1 MLDILGDGLMATTQ
15 PCSDGLQ
22 YSVAAFKTDDKD
34 PTRYCRAGDV
44 TRLLLVDR
52 AFVSLHVKPETVVDP
67 VLFQA
72 SAGPLEGPKMDITV
86 GPSSTVVLSN
96 DPGSPKCSV
105 CTVDGSEA
113 DCSHSGKTLTS
124 GKKFTLEF
132 RCLRPQDVFRVTMET
147 KMDCTPTS
155 CTPAAAE
162 VDPNFFKDFKR
173 TLMWDI
179 SLPSRTILSMSFPV
193 GGVKEI
199 DIGDSCQ
206 DGYSYT
212 TSFIKKN
219 GDLKT
224 NSYCKGGTV
233 TQLDFLEAPTLMA
246 EVPGGA
252 ELTGK
257 VFSISARPT
266 GSRIM
271 SVQLDRDIVVTI
283 RRTTEEPECDVCVG
297 KDPQQC
303 DPQYQRLTYSP
314 NTTVEFTC
322 PKPEEIFDTDIN
334 REIVCTETVCSG
346 NSVQTK
352 DMFSNF
358 NRTFTWDLKVES
370 SQTFQ
375 LDFPKPGMRQI
386 PEEETCPDDHTY
398 SVVAYLRSGP
408 TSIGTFCKGGP
419 VTTVQVRYKGRV
431 VLRVPGKVKVDPV
444 DFKVN
449 VGPGTKM
456 VAIAIVDLPRGVSD
470 TVLFSANY
478 LKRFPNE
485 QQMQWSFNVPGM
497 HNYSVSFL
505 DHTNPECIQD
515 NVVVE
520 YQKENGKSVQLSL
533 TDPQPQ
539 HQQGN
544 FQMVLK
550 NCQTNTS
557 LPGLTLSYKVSVMRS
572 GHPVLSTV
580 DLTKQEGISLL
591 LEKISADPFCEMS
604 INSVVKEKIL
614 VPAGTKASL
623 SFLDCPNEDV
633 RLTANKVIDCQGMK
647 SCPSAALSVPNLDL
661 SLPMPLHSF
670 TWNFTIPN
678 NSTLD
683 LVAPVG
689 NLKQSLPGQECSRAS
704 SFHLAEYDGF
714 PIGDFCFGGTIQKI
728 QVHTNA
734 SITTPGRDFKR
745 STMALLNVS
754 VTEEISEGLIYTI
767 IPEVSSPTTLV
778 SPNWPN
784 GMKKLSTISWNVHVP
799 DQYKALLKFVNVSQP
814 KCSKVHAIISV
825 QMMGREEEVLSRT
838 ETEKME
844 KQLLVSHPFYLNMIN
859 CKPETGSLSL
869 LTEVV
874 LEKKLPLLAIVL
886 GLVGALVVLG
896 IVLAVVCVL
905 TRKKK
910 KKLNKE
916 NSAYVTKGNIF
927 RPSDRHFT
935 KTRSENESHVYASID
950 EFLVYGHLLDSTPY
964 SDSLPSDKMQVDS
977 YQTFTGTTD
986 GALPVINEPDPE
998 PETGQYKAFLA
1009 PSETFIPS
1017 RPHTPIQAQDSLDYQ
1032 DRRMVDNELYTF
1044 KNTGDINTI
1053 RLSAVEPDTSMSD
1066 DYL

>member
-1 MLDILGDGLMATTQ
+1 
-15 PCSDGLQ
+15 
-22 YSVAAFKTDDKD
+22 
-34 PTRYCRAGDV
+34 
-44 TRLLLVDR
+44 
-52 AFVSLHVKPETVVDP
+52 
-67 VLFQA
+67 
-72 SAGPLEGPKMDITV
+72 
-86 GPSSTVVLSN
+86 
-96 DPGSPKCSV
+96 
-105 CTVDGSEA
+105 
-113 DCSHSGKTLTS
+113 
-124 GKKFTLEF
+124 
-132 RCLRPQDVFRVTMET
+132 
-147 KMDCTPTS
+147 
-155 CTPAAAE
+155 
-162 VDPNFFKDFKR
+162 
-173 TLMWDI
+173 
-179 SLPSRTILSMSFPV
+179 
-193 GGVKEI
+193 
-199 DIGDSCQ
+199 
-206 DGYSYT
+206 
-212 TSFIKKN
+212 
-219 GDLKT
+219 
-224 NSYCKGGTV
+224 
-233 TQLDFLEAPTLMA
+233 
-246 EVPGGA
+246 
-252 ELTGK
+252 
-257 VFSISARPT
+257 
-266 GSRIM
+266 M

-419 VTTVQVRYKGRV
+419 VTTVQEEKECACHSFYPKLV
-431 VLRVPGKVKVDPV
+431 VSLYFSCCAKTLDPFSV
-444 DFKVN
+444 ITITSSFMFPV
-449 VGPGTKM
+449 

-572 GHPVLSTV
+572 GHPGRITHHFNRNLFPSGQN
-580 DLTKQEGISLL
+580 DLNLGWT
-591 LEKISADPFCEMS
+591 
-604 INSVVKEKIL
+604 
-614 VPAGTKASL
+614 GTKASL

-633 RLTANKVIDCQGMK
+633 RLTGMK

-754 VTEEISEGLIYTI
+754 FLPMVEKGLIYTI

-874 LEKKLPLLAIVL
+874 LEKKLLNTVLSFPSVALLAIVL

-896 IVLAVVCVL
+896 IV
-905 TRKKK
+905 KKK

>member
-1 MLDILGDGLMATTQ
+1 
-15 PCSDGLQ
+15 
-22 YSVAAFKTDDKD
+22 
-34 PTRYCRAGDV
+34 
-44 TRLLLVDR
+44 
-52 AFVSLHVKPETVVDP
+52 
-67 VLFQA
+67 
-72 SAGPLEGPKMDITV
+72 
-86 GPSSTVVLSN
+86 
-96 DPGSPKCSV
+96 
-105 CTVDGSEA
+105 
-113 DCSHSGKTLTS
+113 
-124 GKKFTLEF
+124 
-132 RCLRPQDVFRVTMET
+132 MET

-155 CTPAAAE
+155 CTPAAAD

-173 TLMWDI
+173 ILTWDV
-179 SLPSRTILSMSFPV
+179 SVPPRTILDVSFPV
-193 GGVKEI
+193 GGVEE
-199 DIGDSCQ
+199 IGDGDNCQ
-206 DGYSYT
+206 DAYQYT

-219 GDLKT
+219 GDTKT
-224 NSYCKGGTV
+224 DRYCKGGSV
-233 TQLDFLEAPTLMA
+233 TQLDFSGATTLTVD
-246 EVPGGA
+246 VPRGA

-257 VFSISARPT
+257 VFSINARPT
-266 GSRIM
+266 GSRKM
-271 SVQLDRDIVVTI
+271 SVNVDQGIVVTI
-283 RRTTEEPECDVCVG
+283 RRTAEEPECDVCEG
-297 KDPQQC
+297 EGPRQTC
-303 DPQYQRLTYSP
+303 DPSYQRLPYNP

-322 PKPEEIFDTDIN
+322 PKPEEIFNMDIN
-334 REIVCTETVCSG
+334 RELDCTETVCSG

-352 DMFSNF
+352 DIFSNF
-358 NRTFTWDLKVES
+358 NRTFTWDLKVGQ

-398 SVVAYLRSGP
+398 SVVTYLRTGP
-408 TSIGTFCKGGP
+408 TSIGTFCKGGS
-419 VTTVQVRYKGRV
+419 VTTVQVRFKGRV
-431 VLRVPGKVKVDPV
+431 ALQVPGKVKVDPV
-444 DFKVN
+444 DFKVS
-449 VGPGTKM
+449 VGPETKM
-456 VAIAIVDLPRGVSD
+456 IAIAKVDLPRGVSD

-478 LKRFPNE
+478 LRQFPDE
-485 QQMQWSFNVPGM
+485 QQMQWSFNTPGM

-505 DHTNPECIQD
+505 DQTYPECIQD
-515 NVVVE
+515 DVVVE
-520 YQKENGKSVQLSL
+520 YQKENGKSLQLSL

-544 FQMVLK
+544 FEMVLK
-550 NCQTNTS
+550 NCQTNTT
-557 LPGLTLSYKVSVMRS
+557 LPGLTLRYKVSVMRS

-591 LEKISADPFCEMS
+591 LEKISEDPFCEMS

-614 VPAGTKASL
+614 VAAGTKASL

-633 RLTANKVIDCQGMK
+633 RLTATKVIDCQRK
-647 SCPSAALSVPNLDL
+647 PCPSTALSVPVLDL

-704 SFHLAEYDGF
+704 SFRLAEFDGF

-784 GMKKLSTISWNVHVP
+784 GMKKLSTISWIVHVP

-814 KCSKVHAIISV
+814 KCYKVHAIISV
-825 QMMGREEEVLSRT
+825 KMMGREEEMLSRT
-838 ETEKME
+838 EKEQME
-844 KQLLVSHPFYLNMIN
+844 KELLVSQPFNLNMIN
-859 CKPETGSLSL
+859 CKPETGNLSL

-874 LEKKLPLLAIVL
+874 LQKKLPLLAIVL

-910 KKLNKE
+910 KLNKE
-916 NSAYVTKGNIF
+916 NSAYMAKGNIF

-935 KTRSENESHVYASID
+935 KTRSDNDSHVYDSID
-950 EFLVYGHLLDSTPY
+950 EFLVYGHLLDKTPY
-964 SDSLPSDKMQVDS
+964 SDSLPSNKM
-977 YQTFTGTTD
+977 
-986 GALPVINEPDPE
+986 
-998 PETGQYKAFLA
+998 
-1009 PSETFIPS
+1009 
-1017 RPHTPIQAQDSLDYQ
+1017 QAQDSLDYQ

-1053 RLSAVEPDTSMSD
+1053 RLSAVEPESSMSD
-1066 DYL
+1066 EYL